1 MRPAAL
7 LIAAVTAL
15 AVVLVAAWAKRRGV
29 GWPGLA
35 AGAAVCFAGAVVCL
49 SGGCGGGGAGAGVA
63 LGGKEAP
70 PEGLERFHGELLT
83 PDEIAAILKVGTAR
97 LPAAAL
103 PTTADQLPRLPY
115 RPAPYRA
122 RTSLHLGQRK
132 LLLSEVDFL
141 TARARPGDT
150 VVYAGAA
157 PGIHTGFL
165 AALFPAARFELYDP
179 RPFALRGSAEQLGR
193 IRAHQKYFTDD
204 DAAAYA
210 GRDDVLFV
218 CDIRTAT
225 PGAADTEERVAA
237 DMAAQARWV
246 DIMQPRAAMLKYR
259 PPYSSDAP
267 FEYLA
272 GEVRLQAWGPRS
284 SSEGR
289 LVAERPYQTVP
300 QEAREYEDRMFY
312 LSSVVREWAAYDHG
326 IPVRLVPGLDHCFD
340 CALEARI
347 WERYLLAGAAQSA
360 ARAGGKPPQRAKEAA
375 SPSQV
380 AACFNRATRALGRG
394 LDHPPHGLKP
404 GALMLDK
411 RESLPW
417 PDWARRQPAGRG
429 AKGATLGD
437 DPELRDVAALGGAP
451 PGDGPDESD
460 GPDEP

>member
-49 SGGCGGGGAGAGVA
+49 SGGCGSAGGGAGVA

-326 IPVRLVPGLDHCFD
+326 IPVRLVERSPKVTAHTTLDHGGEQRTIRCG
-340 CALEARI
+340 AGPGRRRPRRRTAGSVPARS
-347 WERYLLAGAAQSA
+347 RCRRHP
-360 ARAGGKPPQRAKEAA
+360 ARARRRAGL
-375 SPSQV
+375 P
-380 AACFNRATRALGRG
+380 CRGRSG
-394 LDHPPHGLKP
+394 S
-404 GALMLDK
+404 
-411 RESLPW
+411 RT
-417 PDWARRQPAGRG
+417 ARRRG
-429 AKGATLGD
+429 CSRRGTARA
-437 DPELRDVAALGGAP
+437 
-451 PGDGPDESD
+451 
-460 GPDEP
+460 